1 MAYQNSLDVKPVRAL
16 ELSNRPLYQL
26 LVLWILKLFIGQ
38 KLVGGHIVRF
48 DRQVRSHLGVHGV
61 SVDFDPSSFKLLK
74 KSEFRS

>member
-1 MAYQNSLDVKPVRAL
+1 M
-16 ELSNRPLYQL
+16 
-26 LVLWILKLFIGQ
+26 
-38 KLVGGHIVRF
+38 RF